1 MREDMM
7 RKKREIMNK
16 GGGGASNVKV
26 EIVGLDFMQP
36 AVSNED
42 QHDMY

>member
-16 GGGGASNVKV
+16 GGGASNVKV
-26 EIVGLDFMQP
+26 EIVGLDFM
-36 AVSNED
+36 
-42 QHDMY
+42 